1 MAKESGGSTAQAETP
16 KRAPK
21 SEQTASAPATTP
33 APAAKQSQQA
43 EMLQREIGRE
53 YRQWRFSTG
62 VYGATYYVSRFIL
75 IAGAATVAAEQGLS
89 EPALSRPAGW
99 VPLLALV
106 VAIVAAID
114 TWLKPRERW
123 RGFMQSRDEIND
135 LRIRAAGDKPSLD
148 GIREELRRL
157 RERHRDHNIA

>member
-1 MAKESGGSTAQAETP
+1 MAKESGATTTQPAETP
-16 KRAPK
+16 KRAAK
-21 SEQTASAPATTP
+21 SEQAAAQPPAR
-33 APAAKQSQQA
+33 QGQGQQA
-43 EMLQREIGRE
+43 ELLQREIGRE
-53 YRQWRFSTG
+53 YRQWRLSTS
-62 VYGATYYVSRFIL
+62 VYGATYYVSRFVL

-89 EPALSRPAGW
+89 GTSLRSPSGW
-99 VPLLALV
+99 VPVLALV
-106 VAIVAAID
+106 VAIVAAVD

-148 GIREELRRL
+148 HIREELRRL